1 MNAMSKL
8 EEAFYFFNQM
18 KENVDNKDN
27 FKFNLSAFISSA
39 RSTTFFLKKEFDG
52 NPKFDGWYLH
62 KQGEM
67 RANSLMT
74 FFKGART
81 DEIHIKRVDVEGHHE
96 VSLTDTMSVTD
107 SVQYVLHRA
116 DGTIETGGTTPPEIK
131 PNKVKNSS
139 IVKTRW
145 YFTYFNDGEKD
156 IIQLCLEYYNE
167 LRKILIEALQVMK
180 L

>member
-1 MNAMSKL
+1 MKAMSKL

-27 FKFNLSAFISSA
+27 FKFNLSAFLSSA
-39 RSTTFFLKKEFDG
+39 RSITLFLQEEFNG
-52 NPKFDGWYLH
+52 NPRFEEWYPH
-62 KQGEM
+62 KQDEM
-67 RANSLMT
+67 RANSLMKFCKET
-74 FFKGART
+74 RN
-81 DEIHIKRVDVEGHHE
+81 DEVHVKRVDVEGHHE
-96 VSLTDTMSVTD
+96 VSFTDTVGVTD
-107 SVQYVLHRA
+107 TVQYILHRA
-116 DGTIETGGTTPPEIK
+116 DGTIEKSETIPPEIK

-139 IVKTRW
+139 NFKYRW
-145 YFTYFNDGEKD
+145 YFTDFNDGEKD